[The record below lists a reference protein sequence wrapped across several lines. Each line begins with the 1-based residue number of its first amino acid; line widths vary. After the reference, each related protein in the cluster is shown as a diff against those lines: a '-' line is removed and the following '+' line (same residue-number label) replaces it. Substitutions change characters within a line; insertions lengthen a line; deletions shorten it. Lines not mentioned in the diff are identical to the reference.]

1 MNGILKPHISLN
13 VSNLE
18 ASVAFYARFF
28 HTLPLK
34 RRPGYA
40 KFDLHE
46 PALNLA
52 LVEAPP
58 TGVNVNHFG
67 VQVASSKE
75 VETARQ
81 RLEQIGL
88 LDLVETG
95 TTCCFAKQDKVWA
108 VDPDGNRWEIFT
120 VLEDAEVMRGEAFA
134 CCVGSAPSTCDTP
147 TACVTETA
155 TTGSCGCGPN
165 PPRR

>member
-1 MNGILKPHISLN
+1 MNGILKPHVSLN
-13 VSNLE
+13 VANLE

-34 RRPGYA
+34 QRPGYA

-58 TGVNVNHFG
+58 TGINVNHFG
-67 VQVASSKE
+67 VQVASSKD
-75 VETARQ
+75 VEAARQ
-81 RLEQIGL
+81 RLEQLGL

-108 VDPDGNRWEIFT
+108 VDPDGNRWEVFT
-120 VLEDAEVMRGEAFA
+120 VLADADVMKEGGGA
-134 CCVGSAPSTCDTP
+134 CCATPAEIPSSCSTP
-147 TACVTETA
+147 VACATA
-155 TTGSCGCGPN
+155 TESKGSCGCGA
-165 PPRR
+165 

>member
-18 ASVAFYARFF
+18 ASVAFYAKFF

-52 LVEAPP
+52 LVETAP

-67 VQVASSKE
+67 VQVASSKD
-75 VETARQ
+75 VEAARQ
-81 RLEQIGL
+81 RLEKVGL

-120 VLEDAEVMRGEAFA
+120 VLADAEVMKEVGGA
-134 CCVGSAPSTCDTP
+134 CCTTPAEVPSSCSTP
-147 TACVTETA
+147 VACASTPEA
-155 TTGSCGCGPN
+155 QGACGCGA
-165 PPRR
+165 

>member
-1 MNGILKPHISLN
+1 MNGILKPHVSLN
-13 VSNLE
+13 VSDLE
-18 ASVAFYARFF
+18 ASVAFYSRFF
-28 HTLPLK
+28 GTLPMK

-58 TGVNVNHFG
+58 TGINVNHFG
-67 VQVASSKE
+67 VQVASTQD
-75 VETARQ
+75 VEAARS
-81 RLEQIGL
+81 RLEGAGL

-108 VDPDGNRWEIFT
+108 MDPDGNRWEIFT
-120 VLEDAEVMRGEAFA
+120 VLADADVMKEAGGA
-134 CCVGSAPSTCDTP
+134 CCTTPSAVPASCATP
-147 TACVTETA
+147 ASCAANAE
-155 TTGSCGCGPN
+155 TTGACGCGA
-165 PPRR
+165 